1 MSTYLYDRSSL
12 SIPQVVQHEVIR
24 QKASGAMQQRIIQ
37 TGLLELG
44 RLPRNT
50 TSGGQETTY
59 KAKTEIFEKSEVAA
73 VDEGRTP
80 AQELN
85 SVIGKRR

>member
-1 MSTYLYDRSSL
+1 MKSFGRKPLERCSNASS
-12 SIPQVVQHEVIR
+12 R
-24 QKASGAMQQRIIQ
+24 QACWNLDGP
-37 TGLLELG
+37 LET
-44 RLPRNT
+44 RH
-50 TSGGQETTY
+50 QEAKKTTY
-59 KAKTEIFEKSEVAA
+59 KAKTEIFEKREVAA

>member
-1 MSTYLYDRSSL
+1 MSTYVYDRSSL

-44 RLPRNT
+44 RCAANVAVL
-50 TSGGQETTY
+50 QEC
-59 KAKTEIFEKSEVAA
+59 EVAA